1 MIINFMKGEPLDHA
15 PGTVYAY
22 SNFGYCLLGRIIEA
36 ITGMPYYQYIET
48 NVLHPA
54 GIWDMVLGKPLL
66 TDANPAEVDYDDQLR
81 RVVPTVMGA
90 TSPPYVPIQY
100 GGWNISSM
108 DSHGG
113 WLATAADLVRF
124 SSSFDVPT
132 NSPLLSYGMYNL
144 MASRPPYPNQD
155 QNAATYYGAGWSVRP
170 EGNGTYNLW
179 HDGSLDGTFTYTVRL
194 ANGICWATVFNR
206 RDVIGDVPNYE
217 NIDPEMNTAVASV
230 ASWPSYNLF
239 DSNGD
244 GLLDAWQIY
253 YFGSINSPNAAPTA
267 DPNGIGY
274 DNLSAY
280 INGTDP
286 TNPGSVER
294 LYAVSGAPNSE
305 SVALNWMA
313 SRGRLYTIVT
323 TTNLALGNW
332 QALPAAVSVVGD
344 NTTHSITNAAS
355 GTSFYRLQ
363 VQAQRP

>member
-1 MIINFMKGEPLDHA
+1 
-15 PGTVYAY
+15 
-22 SNFGYCLLGRIIEA
+22 
-36 ITGMPYYQYIET
+36 
-48 NVLHPA
+48 
-54 GIWDMVLGKPLL
+54 
-66 TDANPAEVDYDDQLR
+66 
-81 RVVPTVMGA
+81 
-90 TSPPYVPIQY
+90 
-100 GGWNISSM
+100 
-108 DSHGG
+108 
-113 WLATAADLVRF
+113 
-124 SSSFDVPT
+124 
-132 NSPLLSYGMYNL
+132 MYNL